1 VTGPAPDAVCA
12 SALAIALG
20 LAESDPI
27 AYDAG
32 PDYVGLMRCALCD
45 ATPPGGASTLT
56 VAQHEASCPY
66 RQARD
71 LADDLEA
78 WNAPPTPQPEPHHH
92 HTGETTDE

>member
-20 LAESDPI
+20 LAESDPT
-27 AYDAG
+27 AYDTTQG
-32 PDYVGLMRCALCD
+32 QGIRCALCD

>member
-1 VTGPAPDAVCA
+1 VSGPAPDAVCA

-27 AYDAG
+27 AYDTTQG
-32 PDYVGLMRCALCD
+32 QGIRCALCD

-78 WNAPPTPQPEPHHH
+78 WNAPPTPQPEPYHH
-92 HTGETTDE
+92 HTGDITDE